1 MNLWY
6 LIDEQPIIE
15 GADSLLRIALQFNE
29 LPELEGV
36 ACCAVFDAVR
46 ATIGLVYDDAS
57 AFLDECLRSGITCA
71 ENAKYR
77 YEELLRSLE
86 EEDLF

>member
-1 MNLWY
+1 MNIWDS
-6 LIDEQPIIE
+6 IDEPAIIA
-15 GADSLLRIALQFNE
+15 GADSLLRIALQFNQ

-46 ATIGLVYDDAS
+46 VTLGLVYDDAS

-77 YEELLRSLE
+77 YEELCRAPE